1 MERVLKPW
9 PALWALVI
17 GFFMILI
24 DTTIVSVANPSIMK
38 GLDLG
43 TDYNAVIW
51 VTSAYLLAYAVPL
64 LITGRLGDRFGPK
77 NIYLIGL
84 VVFTGASA
92 WCGFAGHIGILI
104 AARVVQGLGAALM
117 TPQTMAVITR
127 IFPPDRRGAAMGL
140 WGAVAGVATLVG
152 PLLGGILVDTLGWE
166 WIFFINVPVGIVAF
180 ILAVRLVPKLPT
192 HTHSFDI
199 LGVVLSAVGM
209 FLLVFGIQEGGTY
222 DWGVIWGPISV
233 WGLIISGIVV
243 LAAFIVWQAV
253 NKKEP
258 LLPLP
263 LFRDRNFS
271 LANGAITTVGFAVT
285 CMALPLV
292 FYFQTVRGLT
302 PTESAL
308 MLAPTAVL
316 SGVLAPFVGRLIDRV
331 NPRNITTPALVLFSF
346 SLFLYSR
353 MLSPDVNIWLLL
365 IPSSLLGIAMSGVW
379 GPISTTA
386 TRNLPMNQAGAGSGV
401 FNTTRQIGAVLGSAS
416 IAALIE
422 SRLAVDLPKAPG
434 GAANA
439 GAATSGTELPQFLHA
454 GFTQAM
460 SEALLLPAAVAFL
473 GALIVIWWE
482 RPKPRAWG
490 AGAPAGAGAGAGAAG
505 AGAGTAGAGAAGAG
519 AGAAEPAGVGAVQS
533 GAAST
538 ADEATGPTHGA
549 HAAPVPVDATPRG
562 SHAAPV
568 PPATDVA
575 PGEEPPHGIHAAPVT
590 D

>member
-1 MERVLKPW
+1 MERQLKPW

-84 VVFTGASA
+84 VIFTLASA
-92 WCGFAGHIGILI
+92 WCGFSGVMPGGGIGMLI

-140 WGAVAGVATLVG
+140 WGAVAGVATLIG
-152 PLLGGILVDTLGWE
+152 PLLGGVLVDWLGWE
-166 WIFFINVPVGIVAF
+166 WIFFINVPVGVVAF
-180 ILAVRLVPKLPT
+180 ILAMRLVPKLPT
-192 HTHSFDI
+192 HTHAFDL
-199 LGVVLSAVGM
+199 LGVLLSAVGM

-222 DWGVIWGPISV
+222 NWGTIGDGPFSV

-243 LAAFIVWQAV
+243 LIAFVVWQAL

-271 LANGAITTVGFAVT
+271 LSNGAITTVGFAVT

-308 MLAPTAVL
+308 MLAPTAVF
-316 SGVLAPFVGRLIDRV
+316 SGFLAPVMGKLIDRI
-331 NPRNITTPALVLFSF
+331 NPKWVATPGLVLFSL

-353 MLSPDVNIWLLL
+353 MLTPDVSIWWLLV
-365 IPSSLLGIAMSGVW
+365 PSALLGIAMSGVW
-379 GPISTTA
+379 GPISATT

-416 IAALIE
+416 ISALITG
-422 SRLAVDLPKAPG
+422 RLAADLPKAPG
-434 GAANA
+434 GAAPS
-439 GAATSGTELPQFLHA
+439 ATTGTELPTFLHA

-482 RPKPRAWG
+482 KPRPPAWG
-490 AGAPAGAGAGAGAAG
+490 PGAAAPAGAGAAAQSAVQGAPEAEPAG
-505 AGAGTAGAGAAGAG
+505 AGAGHGAHAA
-519 AGAAEPAGVGAVQS
+519 AAPVDAVQ
-533 GAAST
+533 
-538 ADEATGPTHGA
+538 HGA
-549 HAAPVPVDATPRG
+549 HAAPSVDG
-562 SHAAPV
+562 SRDGDEH
-568 PPATDVA
+568 
-575 PGEEPPHGIHAAPVT
+575 HGIHAAPAT